1 MNGVAA
7 LERIERCQTALAD
20 ALDSGD
26 IGAIEAAIAALRAT
40 LDEAPAEWSRTHETR
55 AMAQRIAALTES
67 AQMRVNFLTDMI
79 RRRLERLSVARGH
92 GPCAT
97 YGPTGR

>member
-1 MNGVAA
+1 MSGAAA
-7 LERIERCQTALAD
+7 LERIERCQAALLD
-20 ALDSGD
+20 ALESGD
-26 IGAIEAAIAALRAT
+26 ISAIEAGIAGLRAAI
-40 LDEAPAEWSRTHETR
+40 DAAPADWSRTPETKE
-55 AMAQRIAALTES
+55 MAQRVATLAEG

-97 YGPTGR
+97 YGATGR